1 MPGVAR
7 QGDGL
12 GIGGILTL
20 PSSSTV
26 TVNDI
31 SVALQGCIYTPHLGC
46 SPRRPQ
52 HCFGSTVGISYGVTI
67 EDQVPLTLG
76 SIGTCGH
83 PVVSC
88 SLDVSLG

>member
-7 QGDGL
+7 QGDAL
-12 GIGGILTL
+12 GIGGILTA

-26 TVNDI
+26 TVNDR
-31 SVALQGCIYTPHLGC
+31 SVALQGCIYTAHLGC

-67 EDQVPLTLG
+67 EDQTPLTIG
-76 SIGTCGH
+76 STGTCGH
-83 PVVSC
+83 SVGTG